1 MPSRFAWMQRAQFQ
15 GGTMNDALRR
25 SAMKLT
31 LPTLFIT
38 ELCQPGDEGALAI
51 EDALEPYFARQVM
64 AEGDDCRRD
73 GLPNWAPANFNL
85 FPVVLEGS
93 GQPWAEACLYLIS
106 GIEGAPNP
114 DMRTYDAR
122 ALDLAAYRRF
132 LEETNIDWTEFP
144 KNKLFK
150 PTYRYRAH
158 LNHLLRAGELGAKTL
173 NRRMGSVVGFYRW
186 LVSEKFLSPANPP
199 WKERDVY
206 ITSKDNFGFQR
217 TKTVKSTDLAVP
229 VPVQQD
235 TFDESIQD
243 GGKLRPLP
251 MEEQEW
257 LLSALLAADNTEM
270 TLIHLMALVTGAR
283 LQTVC
288 TLKVFHTEMT
298 APSDPN
304 VLVKLPVGPGTGVDT
319 KGDKR
324 LVLHIPGW
332 FYLALQT
339 YAHSERA
346 RRRRQ
351 KSGKDNS
358 SQYLF
363 LTQHGTPYYADKQE
377 RQTFDP
383 TNKRRY
389 DFDGGAIGTFIR
401 NVIRPYIE
409 KKYGCKKF
417 DFSYHDT
424 RATFGMNLTD
434 LLLEQVEAGRATLSE
449 VREYVKTR
457 MGHESAATTDLY
469 LNFRHKL
476 KFKRVVVEQRETHL
490 KDLCRQAMEG
500 VL

>member
-1 MPSRFAWMQRAQFQ
+1 M
-15 GGTMNDALRR
+15 TDALV
-25 SAMKLT
+25 SGAMKTT
-31 LPTLFIT
+31 LPAMSVT
-38 ELCQPGDEGALAI
+38 ELCQPSDEGAYLI
-51 EDALEPYFARQVM
+51 DDALEPYFSRQIAV
-64 AEGDDCRRD
+64 EGISGRRD
-73 GLPNWAPANFNL
+73 GLPTWVPAHFNL

-93 GQPWAEACLYLIS
+93 GQPWAEACLYLLS
-106 GIEGAPNP
+106 GVEGTPTP

-132 LEETNIDWTEFP
+132 IEETCIDWTEFP
-144 KNKLFK
+144 KSKLFK

-173 NRRMGSVVGFYRW
+173 NRRMGSVVAFYRW
-186 LVSEKFLSPANPP
+186 LVEEKLLSPANPP

-206 ITSKDNFGFQR
+206 ITSKDSFGFQR
-217 TKTVKSTDLAVP
+217 VKTVKSTDLAIP
-229 VPVQQD
+229 TPKQQD
-235 TFDESIQD
+235 TLDETIQD

-251 MEEQEW
+251 IEEQEW
-257 LLSALLAADNTEM
+257 LLSALQAAGNTEM

-288 TLKVFHTEMT
+288 TLKNFHTEITTLTDSNQIVM
-298 APSDPN
+298 
-304 VLVKLPVGPGTGVDT
+304 LPVGPGTGADT
-319 KGDKR
+319 KGSKR
-324 LVLHIPGW
+324 LVLHIPVW
-332 FYLALQT
+332 FYQALRT
-339 YAHSERA
+339 YSRSERA
-346 RRRRQ
+346 HRRRR
-351 KSGKDNS
+351 KSGNETTN
-358 SQYLF
+358 QYLF
-363 LTQHGTPYYADKQE
+363 LTQHGTPYYTDKKD

-401 NVIRPYIE
+401 NVIRPYVE
-409 KKYGCKKF
+409 KTYDCKKF

-434 LLLEQVEAGRATLSE
+434 LLLKQVEAGTTTLSE

-469 LNFRHKL
+469 LNFRHQL
-476 KFKRVVVEQRETHL
+476 RFKRVVVEQRETHL

-500 VL
+500 ML

>member
-1 MPSRFAWMQRAQFQ
+1 MPRTQCL
-15 GGTMNDALRR
+15 GGSMNDLQLHR
-25 SAMKLT
+25 AMKLT
-31 LPTLFIT
+31 LPTLSVT
-38 ELCQPGDEGALAI
+38 ESCQPSDSGAILIA
-51 EDALEPYFARQVM
+51 DALEPYFVRQVM
-64 AEGDDCRRD
+64 AEGSAGRRD
-73 GLPNWAPANFNL
+73 GRPNWVPAHFNL

-93 GQPWAEACLYLIS
+93 GQPWAEACLYLMS
-106 GIEGAPNP
+106 GVEGAPNP

-206 ITSKDNFGFQR
+206 ITSGDSFGFQR

-235 TFDESIQD
+235 TFDETIQD
-243 GGKLRPLP
+243 GGRLRPLP

-257 LLSALLAADNTEM
+257 LLSALRAAGNIEM

-288 TLKVFHTEMT
+288 TLKIFHTEMT

-304 VLVKLPVGPGTGVDT
+304 ELVKLPVGPGTGVDT

-324 LVLHIPGW
+324 MVLHIPGW
-332 FYLALQT
+332 FYQALQT
-339 YAHSERA
+339 YAGSERA

-351 KSGKDNS
+351 KRGKDEAT
-358 SQYLF
+358 QYLF
-363 LTQHGTPYYADKQE
+363 LSQQGTPYYTDKQE

-401 NVIRPYIE
+401 NVIRPYVE
-409 KKYGCKKF
+409 KTYGCKNF

-434 LLLEQVEAGRATLSE
+434 LLLNQVEAGLLSLSE

-457 MGHESAATTDLY
+457 MGHASAATTDLY
-469 LNFRHKL
+469 LNFRHRL